1 MTHHQHQI
9 AARSAAPPPRL
20 TTDKLADRL
29 RQAGQ
34 RVTSQRLVILGA
46 LQTDEHIGADDL
58 LGRVE
63 RQLPAVNRST
73 VYRTLELFRDL
84 GLVSETD
91 LGGGVRQFEL
101 IAEDRHHHLICHGCG
116 AISEFED
123 ALVTPL
129 RQALAEQHAFS
140 ATVDH
145 LAVFGWCAD
154 CAAKRARSSP
164 GRADDL
170 GAAE

>member
-1 MTHHQHQI
+1 V
-9 AARSAAPPPRL
+9 ARTATRRSRL
-20 TTDKLADRL
+20 TNDELADRL

-46 LQTDEHIGADDL
+46 LQTGEHIGADDL
-58 LGRVE
+58 LTRIE

-116 AISEFED
+116 AIAEFED
-123 ALVTPL
+123 TILTPL
-129 RQALAEQHAFS
+129 RQALAKQYGFTA
-140 ATVDH
+140 AVDH

-154 CAAKRARSSP
+154 CAATREPSETRI
-164 GRADDL
+164 GDDL
-170 GAAE
+170 GAAG